1 MCIKRGRC
9 VRIER
14 EREEAKKDEVIV
26 YIDVLIG

>member
-1 MCIKRGRC
+1 MCENR
-9 VRIER
+9 ER